1 MVYEEDLCVN
11 TADECM
17 TIFVPFKKKS
27 YKCLAKYSCARKRE
41 V

>member
-17 TIFVPFKKKS
+17 TIFVPLQKKK
-27 YKCLAKYSCARKRE
+27 KIL
-41 V
+41 